1 MTQNLMANYQHPA
14 PIIVERVGGQGQ
26 HAVPS
31 KIQTEKLQGCK
42 FYISFHFVV
51 MINRSNINVYKFLM
65 IVKIMQKL

>member
-42 FYISFHFVV
+42 FHISFHFAV
-51 MINRSNINVYKFLM
+51 MIFKAE
-65 IVKIMQKL
+65 